1 MSAPDSVL
9 AKAVQLHR
17 SGNVAEAI
25 RLYEKIVRSAP
36 KNAGALNLL
45 GLACFQAGK
54 LERAAEALEKALAF
68 KPDLPDAH
76 YNLATVLQALGRHEE
91 AVTYYGHALA
101 TRGGDADAQ
110 NNMGTALKALGRV
123 EEAIAHFRQAVA
135 LRRGW
140 GMAHF
145 NLANALHEN
154 DQNEEAIG
162 QYEQAIRLIPNPAD
176 VHVNLGI
183 ALQALGRQAD
193 AVDQFKLALARKPGD
208 AVVHYNLGNALREQQ
223 ELDGA
228 AEQYRRALQGKPDY
242 VEAHVNLGTTL
253 FLLGR
258 TDEAKHCFEQA
269 LAMKPGESEAH
280 FGLARVFNMLD
291 RHEDAIEQ
299 FKMAAAIEPNSAN
312 AYANMGTALRVLGRN
327 EEAMRAFDCA
337 LEIDPRSEIGLL
349 GVMMLHLSRGDF
361 SSGWASM
368 ERSRDAGLI
377 EGGLKNLPQPRW
389 DGLPIRGTLLL
400 WGDQGLGDQI
410 LYASMVEEIRDRASR
425 IVLHVEPRLVP
436 LFARSFPQVEVIGPS
451 ELAGI
456 GPIDAQEPLPGLGRF
471 LRPDWASFPK
481 RERGYLVSDRE
492 RAVRLRERLK
502 GGGSF
507 VVGISW
513 RSSNPKIAR
522 EKSLVLRDFEPL
534 LRTPGIRFVD
544 LQYGDTHAERTSVA
558 RELGI
563 EVLHV
568 DEIDNTNDIDGLASL
583 VDACD
588 AIVSVSNTNAHIA
601 GALGKPTIVLVREML
616 GRLWYWFGDRN
627 DSPWYP
633 HVKILSQKRGQAWAD
648 LVRSV
653 PAELNRLRTS

>member
-17 SGNVAEAI
+17 SGDVAGAI

-140 GMAHF
+140 GVAHF

-162 QYEQAIRLIPNPAD
+162 QYEQAIRLIPNPSD

-193 AVDQFKLALARKPGD
+193 AVDQFKLALARKPDD
-208 AVVHYNLGNALREQQ
+208 AVVHYNLGNALREL
-223 ELDGA
+223 EKLDGA
-228 AEQYRRALQGKPDY
+228 VEHYSRALRSKPDY
-242 VEAHVNLGTTL
+242 VEAYVNLGTTL

-269 LAMKPGESEAH
+269 LAIEPGESEAH
-280 FGLARVFNMLD
+280 LGLARVFNMLD
-291 RHEDAIEQ
+291 RYDDAIEQ

-312 AYANMGTALRVLGRN
+312 AYANMAGALRALDRN
-327 EEAMRAFDCA
+327 EEAMRAFERA

-349 GVMMLHLSRGDF
+349 GAMSLSLSLGDF
-361 SSGWASM
+361 SSGWAYV
-368 ERSRDAGLI
+368 ERYRDAGLI
-377 EGGLKNLPQPRW
+377 KGGPKNLPQPRW
-389 DGLPIRGTLLL
+389 DGRPVLGTLLL
-400 WGDQGLGDQI
+400 WGDQGLGDQV

-425 IVLHVEPRLVP
+425 VVLHVEPRLVP

-451 ELAGI
+451 GLADVGMI
-456 GPIDAQEPLPGLGRF
+456 NAQEPLSGVGRL
-471 LRPDWASFPK
+471 LRPDWASFPNC
-481 RERGYLVSDRE
+481 ERGYLVADRE
-492 RAVRLRERLK
+492 RAARLRERLK
-502 GGGSF
+502 GDDSF

-513 RSSNPKIAR
+513 RSTNPKVGR
-522 EKSLVLRDFEPL
+522 EKSIVLHDFEPL
-534 LRTPGIRFVD
+534 LRMQGVRFVD
-544 LQYGDTHAERTSVA
+544 LQYGDTRVERESVV

-583 VDACD
+583 IEACD
-588 AIVSVSNTNAHIA
+588 AVVSVSNTNAHIA
-601 GALGKPTIVLVREML
+601 GALGKPTIVLVREKH
-616 GRLWYWFGDRN
+616 GRIWYWFGDRD

-633 HVKILSQKRGQAWAD
+633 RVRVLSQERGQAWAD
-648 LVRSV
+648 LVRAV
-653 PAELNRLRTS
+653 PAELNRLRAS